1 MNQIILE
8 IRQENQQLRATTQ
21 RKQEVIHAQQQE
33 IHCLQTELE
42 NPHWVVQ
49 KEEIIMTQEIL
60 GIGGWGEVKVGIF
73 RGIKVAVKC
82 LHQMI
87 LSEYNLSLFS
97 REMNI
102 ASRIRHPNLLQFI
115 GATTVGNPMILT
127 ELMPTSLRKEL
138 EKSPMTR
145 TQVITI
151 ARDVASALN
160 YLHLWKPDP
169 ILHRDVSSANVLLE
183 PSSSSRWKGK
193 LSDYGSA
200 NVLHQVRTAAP
211 GSPAYAA
218 PEAQSPN
225 LHSPKMDVY
234 SFGVLFVE
242 MITRR
247 LPSTLVFEREEQIQ
261 GIQWA
266 SIRALV
272 EHCTSRDPQTRPTIN
287 KVLNDIH
294 AL

>member
-8 IRQENQQLRATTQ
+8 IRQENQQLDATTQ
-21 RKQEVIHAQQQE
+21 RKQEVIHTQQQE
-33 IHCLQTELE
+33 IHRLRNELE

-60 GIGGWGEVKVGIF
+60 GTGGWGEVKVGIF

-115 GATTVGNPMILT
+115 GATRVGNLMILT

-145 TQVITI
+145 TQIITI

-183 PSSSSRWKGK
+183 SSGSSRWKGK

-200 NVLHQVRTAAP
+200 NVLHQIRTVAP

-261 GIQWA
+261 GIQWS

-272 EHCTSRDPQTRPTIN
+272 ERCTSRDPQTRPTID
-287 KVLNDIH
+287 KVLNDINT
-294 AL
+294 L

>member
-1 MNQIILE
+1 
-8 IRQENQQLRATTQ
+8 
-21 RKQEVIHAQQQE
+21 
-33 IHCLQTELE
+33 
-42 NPHWVVQ
+42 
-49 KEEIIMTQEIL
+49 MTQEIL
-60 GIGGWGEVKVGIF
+60 GTGGWGEVKVGIF

-82 LHQMI
+82 LHQVI
-87 LSEYNLSLFS
+87 LSEYNLGLFS

-115 GATTVGNPMILT
+115 GATRVGNLMILT

-145 TQVITI
+145 PQIITI
-151 ARDVASALN
+151 AKDLASALN
-160 YLHLWKPDP
+160 YLHLWKPHP

-183 PSSSSRWKGK
+183 PSGSSRWKGK

-200 NVLHQVRTAAP
+200 NILHQIHTVAP

-234 SFGVLFVE
+234 SFGILFVE
-242 MITRR
+242 MVTRR
-247 LPSTLVFEREEQIQ
+247 LPSTGLFEREENIQ
-261 GIQWA
+261 RVQCS

-272 EHCTSRDPQTRPTIN
+272 QHCTIRDPQTRPTID
-287 KVLNDIH
+287 KILQDIN

>member
-1 MNQIILE
+1 MSKVHHT
-8 IRQENQQLRATTQ
+8 RQQKRTRESSLG
-21 RKQEVIHAQQQE
+21 HS
-33 IHCLQTELE
+33 
-42 NPHWVVQ
+42 

-60 GIGGWGEVKVGIF
+60 GTGVTGGWGEVKVGIF

-82 LHQMI
+82 LHEVI

-115 GATTVGNPMILT
+115 GATRVGNLMILT
-127 ELMPTSLRKEL
+127 ELMPISLRKEL
-138 EKSPMTR
+138 EKSPMTHP
-145 TQVITI
+145 QIITI

-160 YLHLWKPDP
+160 YLHLWKPHP
-169 ILHRDVSSANVLLE
+169 ILHQDVSSANVLLE
-183 PSSSSRWKGK
+183 PSGSLRWKGK

-200 NVLHQVRTAAP
+200 NILHQIHTVAP

-242 MITRR
+242 MVTRR
-247 LPSTLVFEREEQIQ
+247 LRCI
-261 GIQWA
+261 
-266 SIRALV
+266 
-272 EHCTSRDPQTRPTIN
+272 
-287 KVLNDIH
+287 
-294 AL
+294 

>member
-1 MNQIILE
+1 
-8 IRQENQQLRATTQ
+8 
-21 RKQEVIHAQQQE
+21 
-33 IHCLQTELE
+33 
-42 NPHWVVQ
+42 
-49 KEEIIMTQEIL
+49 MTQEIL
-60 GIGGWGEVKVGIF
+60 GTGGWGEVKVGIF

-82 LHQMI
+82 LHQVI

-115 GATTVGNPMILT
+115 GATRVGNLMILT

-145 TQVITI
+145 PQIITI
-151 ARDVASALN
+151 ARNVASALN
-160 YLHLWKPDP
+160 YLHLWKPHP

-183 PSSSSRWKGK
+183 PSGSSRWKGK

-200 NVLHQVRTAAP
+200 NVLHQIHTVAP

-234 SFGVLFVE
+234 SFGMLFVE
-242 MITRR
+242 MVTRQ
-247 LPSTLVFEREEQIQ
+247 LPSPVVFDREEQIQ
-261 GIQWA
+261 GVKWS
-266 SIRALV
+266 SIRSLV
-272 EHCTSRDPQTRPTIN
+272 ERCTSHDPQSRPTID
-287 KVLNDIH
+287 KILQDIN